1 MTSGTST
8 TISTLM
14 PLNLSPTP
22 MRTESSRLNF
32 TIKTQTSSALKTT
45 TFKTNPVLLTA
56 PKGSTTKTMTAMNMP
71 SFVTTQST
79 PVQTTPATLAP
90 LMTPDR
96 SSATTETMT
105 AMKIPSTLTTQSAPV
120 QTTPATL
127 APLMTPDHS
136 NATKTSENFFEM
148 NKWAFISVF
157 ILVGLVTIL
166 LIPGALCGYIKIAQT
181 YL

>member
-8 TISTLM
+8 VISTLM

-22 MRTESSRLNF
+22 TRTESSRLNF

-45 TFKTNPVLLTA
+45 TFKTNPLLLTA

-71 SFVTTQST
+71 SFLTTQST
-79 PVQTTPATLAP
+79 
-90 LMTPDR
+90 
-96 SSATTETMT
+96 
-105 AMKIPSTLTTQSAPV
+105 PV

-148 NKWAFISVF
+148 NKWVFISVF